1 MKTAQGSISVDVSKF
16 VGPLDEAK
24 SKLSSFGSALQ
35 SVAGGAK
42 IAFNVLDKLSGIS
55 SKISTIVQAGR
66 DLQSVFNALP
76 SIGQKVSA
84 VFNQIKS
91 VAISAGNAIKNMPPA
106 FKALAIAGTATA
118 VGLFA
123 SYKAMQAISSATKGV
138 ISSLESISSKLTSVG
153 RAGVSGAGS
162 VLSGVFKT
170 LGSVA
175 KIAGVSIGG
184 IGLALGALD
193 RFFKVGIASAIELG
207 DEYNTLSKRTG
218 ASVGFLYDLGKVL
231 KNNGVSSSYAG
242 IAIGHMQ
249 RALTGVNELGQPTSD
264 IFKRLKLNIDE
275 LRDTAPEKAIVKLGN
290 AILNLKSP
298 AEQTRAAT
306 ELFGKAGASMLAVF
320 KDEAFGKLA
329 GGISST
335 GQTLQKNAEN
345 FSKIAT
351 QLRDS
356 GSAFRGFFIE
366 MAGAVAPE
374 ILELFKMFQGGDV
387 LSGFGARLGAQIK
400 FGADVLLG
408 AFKTGTLFNVL
419 KLSFEASVTY
429 FKDLFQRVSKFI
441 GQYLNAVLS
450 TDALEGISSG
460 LIDIFTGF
468 AKIVGSM
475 LLRAFEAPIAYFQTG
490 IEFAVLYAQNAF
502 NSLFSNFAKIGE
514 GFSKGGAFGGAF
526 AATKVLLS
534 DKSLPDKE
542 QFQKLLKERLESGVN
557 FGIGEFQVNSRSAN
571 EGINQIG
578 EGAKKAFNGSK
589 KAIESLVSANVTLD
603 KPAQDVLNT
612 LANLR
617 GVLEATA
624 VAGKPAQQA
633 VENITGQA
641 ELGGKGGKIASA
653 MKETA
658 VSSLQRIGGGGGAFG
673 GDPLLKAS
681 QEQVTEQKKT
691 NTYLAKVA
699 SSPLVSLGMNTGVNM
714 VSTFLGGAKFN

>member
-24 SKLSSFGSALQ
+24 GKLQAFSSLLGSVGNAAKMSWRAFDAIAGVSK
-35 SVAGGAK
+35 
-42 IAFNVLDKLSGIS
+42 
-55 SKISTIVQAGR
+55 KISDIAEGGR
-66 DLQSVFNALP
+66 DLQAIFNALP
-76 SIGQKVSA
+76 SIAGRVA
-84 VFNQIKS
+84 GAFNNIKI
-91 VAISAGNAIKNMPPA
+91 VASQVGGIISKLPASFKAIGVAGISAGVGIFAIYKSLSLVSSIG
-106 FKALAIAGTATA
+106 KGAINTIGSITSRLVSLSKT
-118 VGLFA
+118 GL
-123 SYKAMQAISSATKGV
+123 
-138 ISSLESISSKLTSVG
+138 
-153 RAGVSGAGS
+153 SGAGN
-162 VLSGVFKT
+162 VLSGAFSA
-170 LGSVA
+170 LIPVA
-175 KIAGVSIGG
+175 KLAGVSIGG
-184 IGLALGALD
+184 ISLALGALD
-193 RFFKVGIASAIELG
+193 RFFKIGITSAIELG

-231 KNNGVSSSYAG
+231 QNNGVSSSYAG
-242 IAIGHMQ
+242 TAIGHMQ

-264 IFKRLKLNIDE
+264 IFRRLKLNIDE
-275 LRDTAPEKAIVKLGN
+275 LRDTAPEKAIVTLGN
-290 AILNLKSP
+290 AILDLKSP

-320 KDEAFGKLA
+320 KDEAFAKLA
-329 GGISST
+329 RGISST

-345 FSKIAT
+345 FSRIST

-374 ILELFKMFQGGDV
+374 ILELFKMLQGGDM
-387 LSGFGARLGAQIK
+387 LSGFGAKIGAQIK
-400 FGADVLLG
+400 LGADALIG
-408 AFKTGTLFNVL
+408 AFKTGTLFSVL
-419 KLSFEASVTY
+419 KLSFEASITY

-514 GFSKGGAFGGAF
+514 GFSRGGALGGALS
-526 AATKVLLS
+526 ATKILLS
-534 DKSLPDKE
+534 DKSLPDKD
-542 QFQKLLKERLESGVN
+542 QFQKLLKDRLESGVN

-571 EGINQIG
+571 EGIDQIG
-578 EGAKKAFNGSK
+578 AGAKKAFDAGK
-589 KAIESLVSANVTLD
+589 KAVESLIFANVVLD
-603 KPAQDVLNT
+603 KPAQNVLDT
-612 LANLR
+612 FANLR

-624 VAGKPAQQA
+624 VAGKPAEKA
-633 VENITGQA
+633 IADTTGEM
-641 ELGGKGGKIASA
+641 ELGAKGKGIGRA
-653 MKETA
+653 MKDVA
-658 VSSLQRIGGGGGAFG
+658 VSSLQRIGGGGVAFGG

-681 QEQVTEQKKT
+681 QDQLFESKQQTNLLRQLVKNPSGYVTATDQYG
-691 NTYLAKVA
+691 NVA
-699 SSPLVSLGMNTGVNM
+699 V
-714 VSTFLGGAKFN
+714 FGGR